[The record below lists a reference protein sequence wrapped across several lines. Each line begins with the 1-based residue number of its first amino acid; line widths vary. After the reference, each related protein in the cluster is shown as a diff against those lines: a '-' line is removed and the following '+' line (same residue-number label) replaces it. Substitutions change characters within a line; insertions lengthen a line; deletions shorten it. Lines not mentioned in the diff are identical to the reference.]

1 MAIPNS
7 GPLGLRATIGNEF
20 YGNATG
26 SDISIHEM
34 SVAEGFS
41 TPDSFAEF
49 YGY

>member
-7 GPLGLRATIGNEF
+7 GPLGLRAQIGNEF

-34 SVAEGFS
+34 SQAEGFS
-41 TPDSFAEF
+41 TPDTFAEF
-49 YGY
+49 